1 VEVDAMNHI
10 EVTDANFKEEV
21 LDSPV
26 PVVVDFWAPW
36 CGPCRML
43 GPVIEGLAAEFQG
56 KVKVAKINTDENQE
70 AASALKIAAIPTVLF
85 FKGGRLVDRAVGVS
99 PRADL
104 QRRIE
109 ALL

>member
-1 VEVDAMNHI
+1 MSHI
-10 EVTDANFKEEV
+10 EVTDSNFKDEV
-21 LDSPV
+21 LDSAV

-43 GPVIEGLAAEFQG
+43 GPVIEDLAEAYQG
-56 KVKVAKINTDENQE
+56 RVKVAKVNTDENQE
-70 AASALKIAAIPTVLF
+70 AASALRISAIPTVLF

-99 PRADL
+99 PRAEL